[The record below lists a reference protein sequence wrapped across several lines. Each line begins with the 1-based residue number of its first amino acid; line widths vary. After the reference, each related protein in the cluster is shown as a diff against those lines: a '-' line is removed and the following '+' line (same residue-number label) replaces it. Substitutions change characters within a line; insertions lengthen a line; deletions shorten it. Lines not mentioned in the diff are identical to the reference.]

1 MRLTVSIVALV
12 VLASSAGCA
21 RSAPLPSSSAT
32 SAASAKRNDDQRPVY
47 RLEFALRAKDDA
59 ATAPSTTFVI
69 QVADRDTGEMMVG
82 KNIPLPSLQ
91 PGGPSPRQD
100 VGLKVKAHVRE
111 RAPNDLLVD
120 VSTELSASESTSV
133 RKVVSH
139 GSVRARPG
147 AQALV
152 SRVADD
158 TQTYELLVT
167 ASRVD

>member
-21 RSAPLPSSSAT
+21 RSAPPPSSSAV
-32 SAASAKRNDDQRPVY
+32 SAKNNEDQRPVY
-47 RLEFALRAKDDA
+47 RLEFALRAKDTA

-111 RAPNDLLVD
+111 RSPNDLLVD

>member
-1 MRLTVSIVALV
+1 MRLTLSIVAFVALV
-12 VLASSAGCA
+12 SGAGCA
-21 RSAPLPSSSAT
+21 RTVAPTARVAT
-32 SAASAKRNDDQRPVY
+32 AKNEDHRAVY
-47 RLEFALRAKDDA
+47 RLDFALRARDSA
-59 ATAPSTTFVI
+59 ATSPSTTFTI

-82 KNIPLPSLQ
+82 KNVPLPSLQ
-91 PGGPSPRQD
+91 PGGPTPRQD

-111 RAPNDLLVD
+111 RAPDDLLVD

-139 GSVRARPG
+139 GSVLARPG
-147 AQALV
+147 APALV

-167 ASRVD
+167 ATRMN

>member
-1 MRLTVSIVALV
+1 MRLTLSLV
-12 VLASSAGCA
+12 VVAALASSAGCA
-21 RSAPLPSSSAT
+21 RPSAPPVSV
-32 SAASAKRNDDQRPVY
+32 AKNDQAHRSVY
-47 RLEFALRAKDDA
+47 RLDFALRAKDAA
-59 ATAPSTTFVI
+59 ATAPSTTFTI
-69 QVADRDTGEMMVG
+69 QVADQDVGDMMVG
-82 KNIPLPSLQ
+82 RNIPLPSLQ
-91 PGGPSPRQD
+91 PGGPTPRQD

-111 RAPNDLLVD
+111 RSPNDLLVD
-120 VSTELSASESTSV
+120 VSTELSATESTSV

-139 GSVRARPG
+139 GSVLARPG